1 MSMDKINSEELK
13 EKKNRIPLSDDEM
26 EQVTGG
32 GMGFIDF
39 ERNIYN
45 IYDTVFHSYPV
56 VGRGSCS
63 CNPIAPVIV
72 YYDGSNYRCCDCDG
86 IVDAGTLG

>member
-1 MSMDKINSEELK
+1 MSMDKINSEELI

-32 GMGFIDF
+32 GMGWIDF
-39 ERNIYN
+39 DAMTYVV
-45 IYDTVFHSYPV
+45 TGTHHYPV
-56 VGRGSCS
+56 VGMGSCS
-63 CNPIAPVIV
+63 CNPIPVYV

-86 IVDAGTLG
+86 IARTLA

>member
-1 MSMDKINSEELK
+1 MSMDKINSEEMK

-32 GMGFIDF
+32 KGWINFDGM
-39 ERNIYN
+39 IYV
-45 IYDTVFHSYPV
+45 DSGSHHYPV
-56 VGRGSCS
+56 VGMGSCS
-63 CNPIAPVIV
+63 CTPISPVYV